1 MLHWITID
9 KIQDFLV
16 ENDIVFYMDWE
27 NWKIEIDLKQ
37 DDIRFNNV
45 LSKEN
50 ILRALKESTEDQ
62 QKVFKW
68 IK

>member
-37 DDIRFNNV
+37 DDIRFNEH
-45 LSKEN
+45 S
-50 ILRALKESTEDQ
+50 
-62 QKVFKW
+62 
-68 IK
+68 